1 MNITTALKKQP
12 GATAA
17 ELGTTTLV
25 MRDLEKQGKVV
36 AVGTRRTGKRGKPPV
51 EWAVP
56 GPQADALKAQHD
68 EATERV
74 KQERKAAQKPAKAP
88 QTASNDED
96 EITLVSAPPLPNIE
110 DIHASLSDEHRPQ
123 VEYIERVFARGGR
136 EMADYNLLIKRY
148 KDIARITRNQL
159 RHRKERQEMQEAMNA

>member
-1 MNITTALKKQP
+1 MDIIKTLKKNP

-25 MRDLEKQGKVV
+25 MREMEKQGEVV

-56 GPQADALKAQHD
+56 GPKADALKATHD
-68 EATERV
+68 EANAKV
-74 KQERKAAQKPAKAP
+74 KEAKQAAQKPVKAAP
-88 QTASNDED
+88 APVEGKDE
-96 EITLVSAPPLPNIE
+96 TMPVMAPPLPDIE
-110 DIHASLSDEHRPQ
+110 DIYPELSDEHRPQ
-123 VEYIERVFARGGR
+123 IAYIERQFARGGR
-136 EMADYNLLIKRY
+136 EMADYNLLKKRY
-148 KDIARITRNQL
+148 VDIVRLTRNQL